1 MEFSLEA
8 TRNVIPLGCLYT
20 PLKSRPDLPPINYA
34 PVLCQRCQAVM
45 NPFCQVDYQ
54 AKIWACNFCYNRN
67 PFPQSYAG
75 KPEKILKKV
84 WNRPENKDNFQVCPS
99 NTVHV
104 NWSLILPQLNIL
116 FLNDL
121 PLVLFIF
128 SSLILVCL
136 KMNFNLWKIIW
147 LCLYH

>member
-1 MEFSLEA
+1 MERLANISVRFKIKTNNFFSIMEFSLEA

-75 KPEKILKKV
+75 KPEKSLEPPKK
-84 WNRPENKDNFQVCPS
+84 
-99 NTVHV
+99 
-104 NWSLILPQLNIL
+104 
-116 FLNDL
+116 
-121 PLVLFIF
+121 
-128 SSLILVCL
+128 
-136 KMNFNLWKIIW
+136 
-147 LCLYH
+147 

>member
-1 MEFSLEA
+1 MERLANISVRFKNQLWFFIMEFSLEA

-75 KPEKILKKV
+75 K
-84 WNRPENKDNFQVCPS
+84 FQAKNS
-99 NTVHV
+99 E
-104 NWSLILPQLNIL
+104 
-116 FLNDL
+116 FL
-121 PLVLFIF
+121 
-128 SSLILVCL
+128 S
-136 KMNFNLWKIIW
+136 
-147 LCLYH
+147 

>member
-1 MEFSLEA
+1 MERLANITVRFKIKSDIFSGISILEFSLEA

-75 KPEKILKKV
+75 KPNFLRKSLKPTDKYFNV
-84 WNRPENKDNFQVCPS
+84 FRYVRAAPS
-99 NTVHV
+99 
-104 NWSLILPQLNIL
+104 
-116 FLNDL
+116 
-121 PLVLFIF
+121 
-128 SSLILVCL
+128 
-136 KMNFNLWKIIW
+136 M
-147 LCLYH
+147 

>member
-1 MEFSLEA
+1 MVFIMEFSLEA
-8 TRNVIPLGCLYT
+8 TRNVIPLGALYT

-75 KPEKILKKV
+75 KSESFRPKI
-84 WNRPENKDNFQVCPS
+84 RNK
-99 NTVHV
+99 
-104 NWSLILPQLNIL
+104 
-116 FLNDL
+116 FL
-121 PLVLFIF
+121 VG
-128 SSLILVCL
+128 SRR
-136 KMNFNLWKIIW
+136 
-147 LCLYH
+147 

>member
-1 MEFSLEA
+1 MERLANISVRFKNQLWFFIMEFSLEA

-75 KPEKILKKV
+75 K
-84 WNRPENKDNFQVCPS
+84 FQVRP
-99 NTVHV
+99 
-104 NWSLILPQLNIL
+104 
-116 FLNDL
+116 
-121 PLVLFIF
+121 
-128 SSLILVCL
+128 
-136 KMNFNLWKIIW
+136 KIRTF
-147 LCLYH
+147 